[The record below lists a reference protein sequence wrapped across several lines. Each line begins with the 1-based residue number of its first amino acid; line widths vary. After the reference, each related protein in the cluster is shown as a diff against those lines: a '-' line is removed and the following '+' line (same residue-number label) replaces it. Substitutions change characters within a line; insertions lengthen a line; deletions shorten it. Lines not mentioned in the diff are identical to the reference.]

1 VDGGTAVQEKFSTLS
16 LAFKTDRQTLDQRLD
31 VHLRARDVAEN
42 NIRKELAAVR
52 DGLCVLGVYLSIL

>member
-1 VDGGTAVQEKFSTLS
+1 LS
-16 LAFKTDRQTLDQRLD
+16 LAFKTDRQTLDKRLE

-52 DGLCVLGVYLSIL
+52 DGLRV